1 MDKLCV
7 FDLDGTL
14 VNTIAD
20 IAYAANHALE
30 ELGYPTCDEDSYR
43 YKIGNGMRM
52 ICKRAMPEEAGEDEA
67 KLDEMVKRYNAYYCD
82 HCCDRSKTYPG
93 ILELIK
99 NLRAAGVKCAVISNK
114 PHPQTLIVL
123 DPLFQK
129 DDFVYVEG
137 QSDRFPRKPDPTVL
151 EDCMSRLGFTREQTF
166 YVGDSDVDMIF
177 ANNAG
182 VAGIGASWGFR
193 GAEELK
199 NSNAACVAETAQDIY
214 DFVMGK

>member
-1 MDKLCV
+1 MYKLCV

-20 IAYAANHALE
+20 IAFAANYALE
-30 ELGYPTCDEDSYR
+30 KLGYPTCEEDSYR

-52 ICKRAMPEEAGEDEA
+52 ICKRAMPEKAGNDDA
-67 KLDEMVKRYNAYYCD
+67 KLDEMVAIYNEYYKA
-82 HCCDRSKTYPG
+82 HCCDRSKCYPG
-93 ILELIK
+93 IIELVAK
-99 NLRAAGVKCAVISNK
+99 LREAGVTCAIISNK

-123 DPLFQK
+123 DTLFK
-129 DDFVYVEG
+129 ADDFAYVEG
-137 QSDRFPRKPDPTVL
+137 QSDRFPRKPDTTVI
-151 EDCMSRLGFTREQTF
+151 EDCMAKLGFTKEETV

-193 GAEELK
+193 GREELEGSK
-199 NSNAACVAETAQDIY
+199 ATVIAETAEDIY
-214 DFVMGK
+214 NFVMGK